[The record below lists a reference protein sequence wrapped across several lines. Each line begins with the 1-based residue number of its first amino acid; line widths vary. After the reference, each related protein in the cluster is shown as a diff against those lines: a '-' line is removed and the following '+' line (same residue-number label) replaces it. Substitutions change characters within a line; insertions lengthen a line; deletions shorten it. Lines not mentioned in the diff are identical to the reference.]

1 MATIRYFDAK
11 GAISKQSLL
20 GETGYLALADLF
32 DLPEGA
38 TAVSTDSGSQ
48 LTQVIS
54 VGGSTLYTA
63 VYDYSIITSPSSD
76 KRLTQIKLWVVPSTL
91 FDKNATSGAT

>member
-38 TAVSTDSGSQ
+38 TAVWTDSGRQ
-48 LTQVIS
+48 NTQFKSLVH
-54 VGGSTLYTA
+54 YN
-63 VYDYSIITSPSSD
+63 P
-76 KRLTQIKLWVVPSTL
+76 
-91 FDKNATSGAT
+91 

>member
-11 GAISKQSLL
+11 GAISKQSLQ

-38 TAVSTDSGSQ
+38 TAVWTDSGSRFFVDR
-48 LTQVIS
+48 T
-54 VGGSTLYTA
+54 
-63 VYDYSIITSPSSD
+63 
-76 KRLTQIKLWVVPSTL
+76 
-91 FDKNATSGAT
+91 

>member
-32 DLPEGA
+32 DYLRVLKPSEWIA
-38 TAVSTDSGSQ
+38 AVDFS
-48 LTQVIS
+48 
-54 VGGSTLYTA
+54 
-63 VYDYSIITSPSSD
+63 
-76 KRLTQIKLWVVPSTL
+76 
-91 FDKNATSGAT
+91 